1 MGKEIR
7 EITFPPE
14 SILVLII
21 RDGKK
26 LVPNGKKRCLKEGDS
41 LILSG
46 KASDGASDVHLY
58 EITVEENDGFSGR
71 ALKDIAYDRKLIIMI
86 RRRGKKS
93 SFRKATP

>member
-1 MGKEIR
+1 M
-7 EITFPPE
+7 
-14 SILVLII
+14 LII

-26 LVPNGKKRCLKEGDS
+26 LVPNGKTVLKEGDS

-86 RRRGKKS
+86 RRRGKIIIPKGNTVIKNNDILVINDS
-93 SFRKATP
+93 AVHS

>member
-1 MGKEIR
+1 M
-7 EITFPPE
+7 
-14 SILVLII
+14 
-21 RDGKK
+21 
-26 LVPNGKKRCLKEGDS
+26 LKESDS

-86 RRRGKKS
+86 RRRGKIIIPKGNTVIKNNDILVINDS
-93 SFRKATP
+93 EVHS

>member
-1 MGKEIR
+1 M
-7 EITFPPE
+7 
-14 SILVLII
+14 LII

-26 LVPNGKKRCLKEGDS
+26 LVPNGKTVLKEGDS

-86 RRRGKKS
+86 RRRGKIIIPKGNTVIKNNDILVINDS
-93 SFRKATP
+93 EVHS